1 MLCLTV
7 VQGLYESLE
16 SGTVFNI
23 SNVLKFK
30 HFQHKLVFDQHIKMI
45 PLLLGLLTSGVEINK
60 TTC

>member
-23 SNVLKFK
+23 SNVLKYE
-30 HFQHKLVFDQHIKMI
+30 HFQHKLVFHQHNKMI